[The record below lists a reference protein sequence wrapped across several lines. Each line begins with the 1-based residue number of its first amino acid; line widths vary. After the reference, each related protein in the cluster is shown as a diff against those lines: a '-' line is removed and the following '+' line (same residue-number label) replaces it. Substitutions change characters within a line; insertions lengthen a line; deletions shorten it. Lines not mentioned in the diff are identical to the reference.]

1 MQGHDFVIVAD
12 ENIPFVRDSFGS
24 YGEVRTLNGR
34 DVTADCVRD
43 ADVLL
48 VRSVTPVH
56 AGLLEG
62 SRVRFVGST
71 TIGTDHI
78 DQDYLRERGIAF
90 AHAPGS
96 NATSVVEYVLA
107 ALLRTAVR
115 RGESLKGKTFGIV
128 GVGNIGS
135 RLAARLPALGMQLLT
150 NDPPRA
156 DTGEMDGGAGGY
168 VPLDLL
174 LAESDVVTL
183 HVPLEK
189 QGPYPTFHLIGREA
203 LERMKPGAWLLNTC
217 RGPVVD
223 NAVLR
228 GRLEAGRL
236 GAAVLDVWE
245 GEPTPDLELLRLVDV
260 ATPHIAGYSFDGKVN
275 GTVMVYE
282 AFLKHFRLESA
293 WHPEVVLDGTG
304 ADQLA
309 LTPPD
314 EGSETRWLH
323 ALVRQMYDIGAD
335 DARMRS
341 LLDLPPDE
349 QAAYFTACRKHYPRR
364 RTFSR
369 FELNASAVPPGL
381 LTAVRDGLCVRL
393 T

>member
-1 MQGHDFVIVAD
+1 MQAHDFVIVAD

-24 YGEVRTLNGR
+24 YGKVRTLNGR

-48 VRSVTPVH
+48 VRSVTPVN

-78 DQDYLRERGIAF
+78 DQNYLRERGIAF

-107 ALLRTAVR
+107 ALLRTAVH
-115 RGESLKGKTFGIV
+115 RGESLEGKTLGVV

-135 RLAARLPALGMQLLT
+135 RIAARLPALGVQLLK
-150 NDPPRA
+150 NDPPKA
-156 DTGEMDGGAGGY
+156 DALEMAGGVGEY
-168 VPLDLL
+168 VPLEVL

-189 QGPYPTFHLIGREA
+189 RGPYPTFHLIGREA
-203 LERMKPGAWLLNTC
+203 LERMRPGAWLLNTC

-223 NAVLR
+223 NAALR
-228 GRLEAGRL
+228 GRLEAGGL

-282 AFLKHFRLESA
+282 AFLKHFHLEPA
-293 WHPEVVLDGTG
+293 WHPEAVLDGTG
-304 ADQLA
+304 ADRLA
-309 LTPPD
+309 LTPD

-335 DARMRS
+335 DVRMRS
-341 LLDLPPDE
+341 LLDLPPE
-349 QAAYFTACRKHYPRR
+349 ERAAYFTACRKNYPRR
-364 RTFSR
+364 RTFGR
-369 FELNASAVPPGL
+369 FELDASRVPPGFL
-381 LTAVRDGLCVRL
+381 PAVRDGLRVRL